1 MEIQKIHSK
10 DLRNEE
16 HNSFQDGVVKLVEA
30 ADPVALGIDA
40 EFVVY
45 KTALSNEKEAIEY
58 ISKNSKSDLLTDLD
72 TIRDRTFRGL
82 ALRVESDCYHYDATV
97 SNAANKLQ
105 SEVFNK
111 YGNIAKDNFQEEIS
125 SVNNLIADLTGT
137 YATEIGLLGIDGWIN
152 ALQQDNTDFN
162 EMYYQR
168 IDEESAKTQLRMK
181 QVRIQVDA
189 AYNVMVNRIN
199 ALIIVNGEAHY
210 KDFVLK
216 LNELLNKTKNTLA
229 QRKGRNAKND
239 SGK

>member
-1 MEIQKIHSK
+1 MEILKIHSNN
-10 DLRNEE
+10 LRNEE

-30 ADPVALGIDA
+30 ADPAALGIDA

-58 ISKNSKSDLLTDLD
+58 ISKNSKSDVLTDLD
-72 TIRDRTFRGL
+72 SIRDRTFRGL
-82 ALRVESDCYHYDATV
+82 ALRIDSDCYHYDANV
-97 SNAANKLQ
+97 SNAAYKLQ
-105 SEVFNK
+105 SEVMNK
-111 YGNIAKDNFQEEIS
+111 YGNIVKDNFQEETS

-168 IDEESAKTQLRMK
+168 IDEESTKTQLRMK
-181 QVRIQVDA
+181 QVRTQVDT

-229 QRKGRNAKND
+229 QRKGRNAKDD
-239 SGK
+239 SGN

>member
-1 MEIQKIHSK
+1 MEIIKINSNN
-10 DLRNEE
+10 LRNEE

-30 ADPVALGIDA
+30 ADPVALAIDA

-58 ISKNSKSDLLTDLD
+58 ISKNSKSDVLTDLD

-82 ALRVESDCYHYDATV
+82 ALRIDSDCYHYDATV

-105 SEVFNK
+105 SEVMNK
-111 YGNIAKDNFQEEIS
+111 YGNIVKDNFQEETS

-137 YATEIGLLGIDGWIN
+137 YATEIGLLGIDGWIT

-168 IDEESAKTQLRMK
+168 IDEESTKTQLRMK
-181 QVRIQVDA
+181 QVRTQVDT

-210 KDFVLK
+210 KDLVLK

-229 QRKGRNAKND
+229 QRKGRNAKDD
-239 SGK
+239 SGN